1 MGGSFGSQCRPIVN
15 FVQTPPHTS
24 TTYTYPISFNSP
36 SSPLCLFSSS
46 APQSHLYQAL
56 MSHHQGP
63 GNSTS
68 LFPEFEL
75 LHQCGSEFWQLVCL
89 CFFAV
94 TAYPPP
100 SHVYPPPT
108 PYPPPGQVYPPPP
121 SWEGQHQVIYVAAPP
136 PVGYPMRDGE
146 GHPQNHRPVE
156 TKSRGDGFW
165 KGW

>member
-1 MGGSFGSQCRPIVN
+1 MGDGRFIWQPMQALVN
-15 FVQTPPHTS
+15 FVQTPPHAS
-24 TTYTYPISFNSP
+24 ATYTYPISFNSP

-46 APQSHLYQAL
+46 PPQSPLYQAL

-63 GNSTS
+63 
-68 LFPEFEL
+68 
-75 LHQCGSEFWQLVCL
+75 
-89 CFFAV
+89 V

-165 KGW
+165 KGCAAALCCCCVLDCCF

>member
-1 MGGSFGSQCRPIVN
+1 MGDGRFLWQPMQALVN
-15 FVQTPPHTS
+15 FVQTPPHAS
-24 TTYTYPISFNSP
+24 ATYTYPISFNSP
-36 SSPLCLFSSS
+36 SSHSAFSSS

-63 GNSTS
+63 
-68 LFPEFEL
+68 
-75 LHQCGSEFWQLVCL
+75 
-89 CFFAV
+89 V

-136 PVGYPMRDGE
+136 PVGYPWEMVKGTHKITVRL
-146 GHPQNHRPVE
+146 RPKAGV
-156 TKSRGDGFW
+156 TASGKDVLLPCAAAVSWTAAFN
-165 KGW
+165 